1 MRPIWM
7 KLKGL
12 NSFLETQEVDFE
24 QLTSQGLFGIFG
36 PTGSGKSSILDGI
49 SLALYGTTARNS
61 TNFINVNTDK
71 ASVEYLFSIK
81 TKRERRYLVSRS
93 FKRSKEGSIR
103 SDGAKLVELEASGQK
118 ILADRVGTVNEAC
131 REILGLS
138 REDFFRTVV
147 LPQGKFSEFLK
158 LEGMERNKMLER
170 LFHLE
175 QYGEHLA
182 ALVKNRVQQWD
193 GQKLEKEGALSRY
206 AQVSGE
212 QIAELKKQEQELQ
225 EALKEN
231 EEKQKKVQAQLEEAK
246 AVAEYQRE
254 YEKLL
259 QEAQVLADRKEEM
272 ELLSQKIRKSEIANG
287 LVPWLL
293 DARETRAQAVQQEQK
308 KERFYSKWKERQ
320 NQLEQ
325 AELQKKETE
334 ERSQKEQPK
343 LQLQIELLKQAMTLE
358 EERREE
364 EKNYLKQEQ
373 KKEENQEKL
382 QDANQKMERLL
393 ADMEHKRKQREV
405 LFTQLQETAVP
416 AEKIQAA
423 AEGDRITRE
432 LEQAEKQKQNLQ
444 KKAKRADQDWEA
456 GNQKQQEIARKKREK
471 QQIFCQAEQEIA
483 ALKKQLERWK
493 NGEKEKEVLFQ
504 LRESC
509 EKEQELFQ
517 KIQEQEKLLEETNRS
532 YETACKERD
541 HAAAK
546 KAECDHFYLEH
557 MAGMLAAG
565 LREGEPCPVCGS
577 IHHSKGIAAEKQEN
591 LEILTDEK
599 QKAEQEFQNSL
610 TRVSSLETSLG
621 HLRENLASLKEQQK
635 DFTEENPG
643 KKYEEAMAAY
653 KEREKE
659 HKAAETLLEETSS
672 VFEENQKEFYE
683 LQNQEAA
690 LLAKMQSLLEQ
701 SRETK
706 AELARIAKENTE
718 PEQRLAELK
727 ERFRTEDFC
736 DFYQNIQETLK
747 FQEEIQ
753 NQKNQLEKQID
764 ARVQNSEKGKKI
776 IEELRTEVTKR
787 ELLIDQSK
795 KRMIELQQQI
805 QEKAGTTEFIQEK
818 KESLEQRLGELETEK
833 KQAVRQWES
842 LQKEEAVLRE
852 NYTEQKTR
860 SQAAREQAE
869 KKEKSLEEKMKET
882 GVEERC
888 WIEEHQ
894 QEESVLQAAK
904 DERKAYE
911 EAVIKSK
918 TQVEQAAARLGG
930 RCVQDGQIE
939 GLRQENERFLQELKE
954 GQKAF
959 GAVKKEREQM
969 EKSWEEKKKLLK
981 ELEMVYHKLDLLTEL
996 EGLFRGKR
1004 FVEYVSRYYLEYVS
1018 READQQL
1025 RQMTGSSYGLETDGN
1040 GMFLIRD
1047 YKNGGALRPA
1057 STLSGGETFMASL
1070 ALALALSSQIQMKG
1084 AAPLELFFLDEGF
1097 GTLDET
1103 CLEVVMESLEN
1114 IRTKRRSVGV
1124 ITHVEEIK
1132 NRIPVRLLVEPA
1144 RMGEGGSKIRIEEA

>member
-71 ASVEYLFSIK
+71 ASVEYLFSVK

-103 SDGAKLVELEASGQK
+103 SDGAKLVELEATGQK

-175 QYGEHLA
+175 QYGEHLV

-206 AQVSGE
+206 AQVSEE
-212 QIAELKKQEQELQ
+212 QIAELRKQEQEIQ
-225 EALKEN
+225 EALKKN
-231 EEKQKKVQAQLEEAK
+231 EEKQKTVQAQLEEAK
-246 AVAEYQRE
+246 AVAEYQKE

-272 ELLSQKIRKSEIANG
+272 ELLGQNIRQAEIANG

-293 DARETRAQAVQQEQK
+293 EARETRAQAVQQEQE

-320 NQLEQ
+320 EQLEQ

-343 LQLQIELLKQAMTLE
+343 LQLHIELLNQAMALE

-364 EKNYLKQEQ
+364 EKNGLIQEQ
-373 KKEENQEKL
+373 KRVENQEKL
-382 QDANQKMERLL
+382 QDANKKMEGLL
-393 ADMEHKRKQREV
+393 ADIEHKRQQREA
-405 LFTQLQETAVP
+405 LLTQLQEIAVP
-416 AEKIQAA
+416 AEMIQAA
-423 AEGDRITRE
+423 AEGDRVTRE

-444 KKAKRADQDWEA
+444 KKAKRAEKDWET
-456 GNQKQQEIARKKREK
+456 GNQKQQEISRKKQEK
-471 QQIFCQAEQEIA
+471 QQMFRQAEQEIA
-483 ALKKQLERWK
+483 ALKERLETWK
-493 NGEKEKEVLFQ
+493 NMEKEKEALFKLQ
-504 LRESC
+504 ESC
-509 EKEQELFQ
+509 EKEQELIK
-517 KIQEQEKLLEETNRS
+517 KIQNQVKTLEETNLS
-532 YETACKERD
+532 YETACEERD
-541 HAAAK
+541 AAAAK
-546 KAECDHFYLEH
+546 KTECDRFYLEH

-565 LREGEPCPVCGS
+565 LQEGEPCPVCGS
-577 IHHSKGIAAEKQEN
+577 IHHSKEISAGKQEDMEA
-591 LEILTDEK
+591 LMEEK
-599 QKAEQEFQNSL
+599 QKAEQEFQQSL

-621 HLRENLASLKEQQK
+621 HLRETLDSLKEQQK
-635 DFTEENPG
+635 GFIEENPG
-643 KKYEEAMAAY
+643 RKYEEAMAAY
-653 KEREKE
+653 EAREKE
-659 HKAAETLLEETSS
+659 RKAVESLLEEKTS

-683 LQNQEAA
+683 LQNQEAG
-690 LLAKMQSLLEQ
+690 LLAKIQSLSEQ
-701 SRETK
+701 IQETK
-706 AELARIAKENTE
+706 AELERISKETVE
-718 PEQRLAELK
+718 PEKRPAELK
-727 ERFRTEDFC
+727 QKFQTEDFC
-736 DFYQNIQETLK
+736 AFYQNIQEKLK

-753 NQKNQLEKQID
+753 NRKNQLETQID
-764 ARVQNSEKGKKI
+764 ARVKNSEKGKKI
-776 IEELRTEVTKR
+776 IEELRTEVTKS
-787 ELLIDQSK
+787 ELFIGQSK
-795 KRMIELQQQI
+795 KRILELKQQI

-818 KESLEQRLGELETEK
+818 KEELEQRLAALETAK
-833 KQAVRQWES
+833 KQAVSQWEA
-842 LQKEEAVLRE
+842 LQKDETALRE

-869 KKEKSLEEKMKET
+869 KKEKSLELKMKET

-888 WIEEHQ
+888 WIEEYQ
-894 QEESVLQAAK
+894 QDESVLQAAK

-930 RCVQDGQIE
+930 RCVQTEQIGVLGQK
-939 GLRQENERFLQELKE
+939 NEHLLQEMKE

-969 EKSWEEKKKLLK
+969 EKSWEEKKKLLQ

>member
-71 ASVEYLFSIK
+71 ASVEYLFSVK

-103 SDGAKLVELEASGQK
+103 SDGAKLVELEATGQK

-175 QYGEHLA
+175 QYGEHLV

-206 AQVSGE
+206 AQVSEE
-212 QIAELKKQEQELQ
+212 QIAELRKQEQEIQ
-225 EALKEN
+225 EALKKN
-231 EEKQKKVQAQLEEAK
+231 EEKQKTVQAQLEEAK
-246 AVAEYQRE
+246 AVAEYQKE

-259 QEAQVLADRKEEM
+259 QAAQVLADRKEEM
-272 ELLSQKIRKSEIANG
+272 ELLGQNIRQAEIANG

-293 DARETRAQAVQQEQK
+293 EARETRAQAVQQEQE

-320 NQLEQ
+320 EQLEQ

-343 LQLQIELLKQAMTLE
+343 LQLQIELLNQAMALE

-364 EKNYLKQEQ
+364 EKNGLIQEQ
-373 KKEENQEKL
+373 KRVENQEKL
-382 QDANQKMERLL
+382 QDANKKMEGLL
-393 ADMEHKRKQREV
+393 ADIEHKRQQREA
-405 LFTQLQETAVP
+405 LLTQLQEIAVP
-416 AEKIQAA
+416 AEMIQAA
-423 AEGDRITRE
+423 AEGDRVTRE

-444 KKAKRADQDWEA
+444 KKAKRAEKDWET
-456 GNQKQQEIARKKREK
+456 GNQKQQEISRKKQEK
-471 QQIFCQAEQEIA
+471 QQMFRQAEQEIA
-483 ALKKQLERWK
+483 ALKERLETWK
-493 NGEKEKEVLFQ
+493 NMEKEKEALFKLQ
-504 LRESC
+504 ESC
-509 EKEQELFQ
+509 EKEQELIK
-517 KIQEQEKLLEETNRS
+517 KIQNQVKTLEETNLS
-532 YETACKERD
+532 YETACEERD
-541 HAAAK
+541 AAAAK
-546 KAECDHFYLEH
+546 KTECDRFYLEH
-557 MAGMLAAG
+557 MAGVLAAG
-565 LREGEPCPVCGS
+565 LQEGQPCPVCGS
-577 IHHSKGIAAEKQEN
+577 IHHSKEISAGKQEDMEA
-591 LEILTDEK
+591 LMEEK
-599 QKAEQEFQNSL
+599 QKAEQEFQQSL

-621 HLRENLASLKEQQK
+621 HLRETLDSLKEQQK
-635 DFTEENPG
+635 GFIEENPG
-643 KKYEEAMAAY
+643 RKYEEAMAAY
-653 KEREKE
+653 EAREKE
-659 HKAAETLLEETSS
+659 RKAAESLLEEKTS

-683 LQNQEAA
+683 LQNQEAG
-690 LLAKMQSLLEQ
+690 LLAKIQSLSEQ
-701 SRETK
+701 IQETK
-706 AELARIAKENTE
+706 AELERISKETVE
-718 PEQRLAELK
+718 PEKRLAELK
-727 ERFRTEDFC
+727 QKFQTEDFC
-736 DFYQNIQETLK
+736 AFYQNIQEKLK

-753 NQKNQLEKQID
+753 NRKNQLETQID
-764 ARVQNSEKGKKI
+764 ARVKNSEKGKKI
-776 IEELRTEVTKR
+776 IEELRTEVTKS
-787 ELLIDQSK
+787 ELFIGQSK
-795 KRMIELQQQI
+795 KRILELKQQI

-818 KESLEQRLGELETEK
+818 KEELEQRLAALERAK
-833 KQAVRQWES
+833 KQAVSQWEA
-842 LQKEEAVLRE
+842 LQKDETALRE

-869 KKEKSLEEKMKET
+869 KKEKSLELKMKET
-882 GVEERC
+882 GVEKRC

-894 QEESVLQAAK
+894 HDESVLQAAK

-930 RCVQDGQIE
+930 RCVQTEQIGVLGQK
-939 GLRQENERFLQELKE
+939 NEHLLQEMKE

-969 EKSWEEKKKLLK
+969 EKSWEEKKKLLQ

>member
-71 ASVEYLFSIK
+71 ASLEYLFSIK

-444 KKAKRADQDWEA
+444 KKAKKADQDWEA
-456 GNQKQQEIARKKREK
+456 GNQKQQEIARKKKEK

-517 KIQEQEKLLEETNRS
+517 KIQEQEKILEETNRS

-591 LEILTDEK
+591 LEALTDEK

-659 HKAAETLLEETSS
+659 YKAAETLLEETTS

-776 IEELRTEVTKR
+776 IEALRTEVTKS

-904 DERKAYE
+904 DEKKAYE

-918 TQVEQAAARLGG
+918 TQVEQAEARLGG

-939 GLRQENERFLQELKE
+939 VLGQENERFLQELKE

-969 EKSWEEKKKLLK
+969 EKSWEEKKKLQQ
-981 ELEMVYHKLDLLTEL
+981 ELEQVYHKLDLLTEL

>member
-71 ASVEYLFSIK
+71 ASVEYLFSVR

-103 SDGAKLVELEASGQK
+103 SDGAKLVELEATGQK

-206 AQVSGE
+206 AQVSEE
-212 QIAELKKQEQELQ
+212 QIAELGKQEQEIQ
-225 EALKEN
+225 VALKKN
-231 EEKQKKVQAQLEEAK
+231 EEKQKTVQAQLEEAK
-246 AVAEYQRE
+246 AVAEYQKE

-272 ELLSQKIRKSEIANG
+272 ELLGQNIRQAEIANG
-287 LVPWLL
+287 LVPWFLE
-293 DARETRAQAVQQEQK
+293 ARETRAQAVQQEQE

-320 NQLEQ
+320 EQLEQ

-334 ERSQKEQPK
+334 ERSQEEQPK
-343 LQLQIELLKQAMTLE
+343 LQLQIELLNQAMELE

-364 EKNYLKQEQ
+364 EKNGLIQEQ
-373 KKEENQEKL
+373 KRAENQEKL
-382 QDANQKMERLL
+382 QDANKKMEGLL
-393 ADMEHKRKQREV
+393 ADIEHKRQQREA
-405 LFTQLQETAVP
+405 LLTQLQEIAVP
-416 AEKIQAA
+416 AEMIQAA
-423 AEGDRITRE
+423 AEGDRVTRE

-444 KKAKRADQDWEA
+444 KKAKRAEKDWET
-456 GNQKQQEIARKKREK
+456 GNQKQQEISKKKQEK
-471 QQIFCQAEQEIA
+471 QQMFRQAEQEIA
-483 ALKKQLERWK
+483 ALKERLETWK
-493 NGEKEKEVLFQ
+493 NMEKEKEALFKLQ
-504 LRESC
+504 ESC
-509 EKEQELFQ
+509 EKEQELLK
-517 KIQEQEKLLEETNRS
+517 KIQEQEKFLEETNMS
-532 YETACKERD
+532 YETACEERD
-541 HAAAK
+541 AAAAK
-546 KAECDHFYLEH
+546 KTECDRFYLEH

-565 LREGEPCPVCGS
+565 LKEGEPCPVCGS
-577 IHHSKGIAAEKQEN
+577 IHHSKEISAGKQEDMEA
-591 LEILTDEK
+591 LMEEK
-599 QKAEQEFQNSL
+599 QKAEQEFQKSL
-610 TRVSSLETSLG
+610 ARVSSLETSLG
-621 HLRENLASLKEQQK
+621 HLKETLDSLKEQQK
-635 DFTEENPG
+635 GFIEENPG
-643 KKYEEAMAAY
+643 RKYEEAIAVYEA
-653 KEREKE
+653 REKE
-659 HKAAETLLEETSS
+659 RKAAEGLLEEKTS

-683 LQNQEAA
+683 LQNQEAG
-690 LLAKMQSLLEQ
+690 LLAKIQSLSEQ
-701 SRETK
+701 IQETK
-706 AELARIAKENTE
+706 AELERISKETVE
-718 PEQRLAELK
+718 PEKRLAELK
-727 ERFRTEDFC
+727 QKFQTEDFC
-736 DFYQNIQETLK
+736 AFYQNIQEKLK

-753 NQKNQLEKQID
+753 NRKNQLETQID
-764 ARVQNSEKGKKI
+764 ARVKNSEKGKKI
-776 IEELRTEVTKR
+776 IEELRTEVTKS
-787 ELLIDQSK
+787 ELFIGQSK
-795 KRMIELQQQI
+795 KRILELKQQI

-818 KESLEQRLGELETEK
+818 KEELEQRLAALETAK
-833 KQAVRQWES
+833 KQAVSQWEA
-842 LQKEEAVLRE
+842 LQKDETALRE

-869 KKEKSLEEKMKET
+869 KKEKYLEEKMKET

-894 QEESVLQAAK
+894 QDESVLQAAK

-918 TQVEQAAARLGG
+918 TQVEQAAARLEG
-930 RCVQDGQIE
+930 RCVQTEQIE
-939 GLRQENERFLQELKE
+939 VLGQENEHLLQEMKE

>member
-71 ASVEYLFSIK
+71 ASVEYLFSVK

-103 SDGAKLVELEASGQK
+103 SDGAKLVELEATGQK

-206 AQVSGE
+206 AQVSEE
-212 QIAELKKQEQELQ
+212 QIAELRKQEQEIQ
-225 EALKEN
+225 VALKKN
-231 EEKQKKVQAQLEEAK
+231 EEKQKTVQAQLEEAK
-246 AVAEYQRE
+246 AVAEYQKE

-272 ELLSQKIRKSEIANG
+272 ELLGQNIRQAEIANG

-293 DARETRAQAVQQEQK
+293 EARETRAQAVWQEQE

-320 NQLEQ
+320 EQLEQ

-334 ERSQKEQPK
+334 ERSQEEQPK
-343 LQLQIELLKQAMTLE
+343 LQLQIELLNQAMALE

-364 EKNYLKQEQ
+364 EKNGLIQEQ
-373 KKEENQEKL
+373 KRAENQGKL
-382 QDANQKMERLL
+382 QDANKKMEGLL
-393 ADMEHKRKQREV
+393 ADIEHKRQQREA
-405 LFTQLQETAVP
+405 LLTQLQEIAVP
-416 AEKIQAA
+416 AEMIQAA
-423 AEGDRITRE
+423 AEGDRVTRE

-444 KKAKRADQDWEA
+444 KKAKRAEKDWET
-456 GNQKQQEIARKKREK
+456 GNQKQQEISRKKQEK
-471 QQIFCQAEQEIA
+471 QQMFWQAEQEIA
-483 ALKKQLERWK
+483 ALKERLETWK
-493 NGEKEKEVLFQ
+493 NMEKEKEALFQ

-509 EKEQELFQ
+509 EKEQELIK
-517 KIQEQEKLLEETNRS
+517 KIQDQVKALEETNLS
-532 YETACKERD
+532 YETACEERD
-541 HAAAK
+541 AAAAK
-546 KAECDHFYLEH
+546 KTECDRFYLEH

-565 LREGEPCPVCGS
+565 LQEGEPCPVCGS
-577 IHHSKGIAAEKQEN
+577 IHHSKEISERKQEDMEA
-591 LEILTDEK
+591 LMKEK
-599 QKAEQEFQNSL
+599 QKAEQEFQKSL

-621 HLRENLASLKEQQK
+621 HIRENLDSLKEQQK
-635 DFTEENPG
+635 GFIEENPG
-643 KKYEEAMAAY
+643 RKYEEAMAAY
-653 KEREKE
+653 EAREKE
-659 HKAAETLLEETSS
+659 HKAAESLLEEKTS

-683 LQNQEAA
+683 LQNQEAG
-690 LLAKMQSLLEQ
+690 LLAKIQSLSEQ
-701 SRETK
+701 IQETK
-706 AELARIAKENTE
+706 AELERISKETVE
-718 PEQRLAELK
+718 PEKRLQELK
-727 ERFRTEDFC
+727 QRFQTEDFC
-736 DFYQNIQETLK
+736 AFYQNIQEKLK

-753 NQKNQLEKQID
+753 NRKNQLETQID
-764 ARVQNSEKGKKI
+764 ARVKNSEKGKKI
-776 IEELRTEVTKR
+776 IEELRTEVTKS
-787 ELLIDQSK
+787 ELFIDQSK
-795 KRMIELQQQI
+795 KRILELKQQI

-818 KESLEQRLGELETEK
+818 KESLEQRLAALERAK
-833 KQAVRQWES
+833 KQAVSQWEA
-842 LQKEEAVLRE
+842 LQKDETALRE
-852 NYTEQKTR
+852 SYTEQKTR

-869 KKEKSLEEKMKET
+869 KKEKSLELKMKET

-894 QEESVLQAAK
+894 QDESVLQAAK

-930 RCVQDGQIE
+930 RCVQTEQIE
-939 GLRQENERFLQELKE
+939 ILGQENEHLLQEMKE

-969 EKSWEEKKKLLK
+969 EKSWEEKKKLLQ
-981 ELEMVYHKLDLLTEL
+981 ELEKVYHKLNLLTEL

>member
-71 ASVEYLFSIK
+71 ASVEYLFSVK

-103 SDGAKLVELEASGQK
+103 SDGAKLVELEATGQK

-175 QYGEHLA
+175 QYGEHLV

-206 AQVSGE
+206 AQVSEE
-212 QIAELKKQEQELQ
+212 QIAELRKQEQEIQ
-225 EALKEN
+225 EALKKN
-231 EEKQKKVQAQLEEAK
+231 EEKQKTVQAQLEEAK
-246 AVAEYQRE
+246 AVAEYQKE

-272 ELLSQKIRKSEIANG
+272 ELLGQNIRQAEIANG

-293 DARETRAQAVQQEQK
+293 EARETRAQAVQQEQE

-320 NQLEQ
+320 EQLEQ

-343 LQLQIELLKQAMTLE
+343 LQLHIELLNQAMALE

-364 EKNYLKQEQ
+364 EKNGLIQEQ
-373 KKEENQEKL
+373 KRVENQEKL
-382 QDANQKMERLL
+382 QDANKKMEGLL
-393 ADMEHKRKQREV
+393 ADIEHKRQQREA
-405 LFTQLQETAVP
+405 LLTQLQEIAVP
-416 AEKIQAA
+416 AEMIQAA
-423 AEGDRITRE
+423 AEGDRVTRE

-444 KKAKRADQDWEA
+444 KKAKRAEKDWET
-456 GNQKQQEIARKKREK
+456 GNQKQQEISRKKQEK
-471 QQIFCQAEQEIA
+471 QQMFRQAEQKIA
-483 ALKKQLERWK
+483 ALKERLETWK
-493 NGEKEKEVLFQ
+493 NMEKEKEALFKLQ
-504 LRESC
+504 ESC
-509 EKEQELFQ
+509 EKEQELIK
-517 KIQEQEKLLEETNRS
+517 KIQNQVKTLEETNLS
-532 YETACKERD
+532 YETACEERD
-541 HAAAK
+541 AAAAK
-546 KAECDHFYLEH
+546 KTECDRFYLEH

-565 LREGEPCPVCGS
+565 LQEGQPCPVCGS
-577 IHHSKGIAAEKQEN
+577 IHHSKEISAGKQEDMEA
-591 LEILTDEK
+591 LMEEK
-599 QKAEQEFQNSL
+599 QKAEQEFQQSL

-621 HLRENLASLKEQQK
+621 HLRETLDSLKEQQK
-635 DFTEENPG
+635 GFIEENPG
-643 KKYEEAMAAY
+643 RKYEEAMAAY
-653 KEREKE
+653 EAREKE
-659 HKAAETLLEETSS
+659 RKAAESLLEEKTS

-683 LQNQEAA
+683 LQNQEAG
-690 LLAKMQSLLEQ
+690 LLAKIQSLSEQ
-701 SRETK
+701 IQETK
-706 AELARIAKENTE
+706 AELERISKETVE
-718 PEQRLAELK
+718 PEKRLAELK
-727 ERFRTEDFC
+727 QKFQTEDFC
-736 DFYQNIQETLK
+736 AFYQNIQEKLK

-753 NQKNQLEKQID
+753 NRKNQLETQID
-764 ARVQNSEKGKKI
+764 ARVKNSEKGKKI
-776 IEELRTEVTKR
+776 IEELRTEVTKS
-787 ELLIDQSK
+787 ELFIGQSK
-795 KRMIELQQQI
+795 KRILELKQQI

-818 KESLEQRLGELETEK
+818 KEELEQRLAALETAK
-833 KQAVRQWES
+833 KQAVGQWEA
-842 LQKEEAVLRE
+842 LQKDETTLRE

-869 KKEKSLEEKMKET
+869 KKEKSLELKMKET

-894 QEESVLQAAK
+894 QDESVLQAAK

-930 RCVQDGQIE
+930 RCVQTEQIGVLGQK
-939 GLRQENERFLQELKE
+939 NEHLLQEMKE

-969 EKSWEEKKKLLK
+969 EKSWEEKKKLLQ